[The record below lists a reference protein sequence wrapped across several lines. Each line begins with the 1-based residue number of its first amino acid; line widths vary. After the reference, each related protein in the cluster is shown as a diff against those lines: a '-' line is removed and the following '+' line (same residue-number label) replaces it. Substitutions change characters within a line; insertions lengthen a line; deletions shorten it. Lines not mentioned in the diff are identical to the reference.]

1 MTSKV
6 EWLEQNELLGQ
17 GFKNAIELTEELEEE
32 LAEHISLSEELAIL
46 KEQEKSWQNHRFEM
60 VVIGEFSTGK
70 STFINALLGKNV
82 LPSKV
87 TPTTATINFIRHI
100 NDGPKKEVAVVNY
113 NDGRIEEVAFDQL
126 DEYVT
131 EMSKNVEVSTEIHH
145 VDLFIDSPYLQDG
158 VIIVDTPGLQALHEE
173 HEKITK
179 RQIKQS
185 HASIFLLNM
194 EQLGKKTEFE
204 LLRDVKSSIDR
215 IFFIGNRLDSI
226 PVNEIQ
232 EVVDSF
238 EDHLMNNDYQE
249 ISREQARLYPVSA
262 LQALKA
268 RDHTVKTKHWNEMTS
283 DELLRESRFTEFENQ
298 LEEYLFD
305 GEKAQD
311 ALDAP
316 RNAISKHYERI
327 IHRLEEFQ
335 TVLSG
340 TVDVEALEEEQDQ
353 LNQAIELRKLQL
365 EEKVRRIEN
374 LFDDAVLDNQKWFEE
389 KFNYIEQD
397 LEKTI
402 QDAES
407 VEELQNDIQY
417 EWANFYRRYDDIV
430 EDSIEELIGNLNYV
444 FNQEIESLEILEL
457 KASEISMDVSQ
468 KELSI
473 TQVSSGSVASNIK
486 ERVHEEFKEAEEEL
500 TQNAKVLKQVEN
512 KSREIARKERQIER
526 QQMSD
531 EQESRFQRE
540 FLNNVPQ
547 MKKELRVVKKRW
559 LLPDKKELMDVEND
573 QYLELYHN
581 LRQTNR
587 EQQKARI
594 ESESV
599 LDELEDEKNELET
612 DLMISSRDEIRER
625 KREIRQQKQERILEE
640 MTLENKRKK
649 RELDKERRRLKR
661 QIENELIMHKRE
673 YRQLLRSMDTLK
685 VAKLR
690 IAQYVE
696 EADQELE
703 KQQQYLK
710 ERAQLLKH
718 SQTEQEKVTEIINDI
733 QTKMI
738 IEQANLY

>member
-1 MTSKV
+1 M
-6 EWLEQNELLGQ
+6 
-17 GFKNAIELTEELEEE
+17 
-32 LAEHISLSEELAIL
+32 
-46 KEQEKSWQNHRFEM
+46 
-60 VVIGEFSTGK
+60 
-70 STFINALLGKNV
+70 
-82 LPSKV
+82 PSKV

-100 NDGPKKEVAVVNY
+100 NDGPQKEVAVVNY
-113 NDGRIEEVAFDQL
+113 NDGRIEEVVFDQL

-145 VDLFIDSPYLQDG
+145 VDLFIDSPYLEDG

-268 RDHTVKTKHWNEMTS
+268 RDHTVKTKHWNEMTN
-283 DELLRESRFTEFENQ
+283 DELLQESRFTEFENQ

-327 IHRLEEFQ
+327 IQRLEEFQ

-340 TVDVEALEEEQDQ
+340 TVDIEALEEEQER

-389 KFNYIEQD
+389 KFNHIEQD
-397 LEKTI
+397 
-402 QDAES
+402 
-407 VEELQNDIQY
+407 
-417 EWANFYRRYDDIV
+417 
-430 EDSIEELIGNLNYV
+430 
-444 FNQEIESLEILEL
+444 
-457 KASEISMDVSQ
+457 
-468 KELSI
+468 
-473 TQVSSGSVASNIK
+473 
-486 ERVHEEFKEAEEEL
+486 
-500 TQNAKVLKQVEN
+500 
-512 KSREIARKERQIER
+512 
-526 QQMSD
+526 
-531 EQESRFQRE
+531 
-540 FLNNVPQ
+540 
-547 MKKELRVVKKRW
+547 
-559 LLPDKKELMDVEND
+559 
-573 QYLELYHN
+573 
-581 LRQTNR
+581 
-587 EQQKARI
+587 
-594 ESESV
+594 
-599 LDELEDEKNELET
+599 
-612 DLMISSRDEIRER
+612 
-625 KREIRQQKQERILEE
+625 
-640 MTLENKRKK
+640 
-649 RELDKERRRLKR
+649 
-661 QIENELIMHKRE
+661 
-673 YRQLLRSMDTLK
+673 
-685 VAKLR
+685 
-690 IAQYVE
+690 
-696 EADQELE
+696 
-703 KQQQYLK
+703 
-710 ERAQLLKH
+710 
-718 SQTEQEKVTEIINDI
+718 
-733 QTKMI
+733 
-738 IEQANLY
+738 